1 MRAGIWKTKDLIM
14 GGKNPTG
21 ISFAN
26 VGNQI
31 LCLDTIKY
39 FQQSLGGLANSMTDG
54 QESAISKN
62 L

>member
-1 MRAGIWKTKDLIM
+1 M